1 MISGRSLKVA
11 SPDRRVLKPC
21 GRIKSTSIKTA
32 LVKWA
37 KAPVNN
43 DE

>member
-1 MISGRSLKVA
+1 MISGRSLKA
-11 SPDRRVLKPC
+11 SPNRWVKPG

-32 LVKWA
+32 LVYKLA
-37 KAPVNN
+37 NAPVNN